1 MKFTGLKSAL
11 DAWNQ
16 RALLGAGVA
25 RRRFLQSTLA
35 VAGAIA
41 IAIPA
46 APPVLAATA
55 FDPDAVVTWSAP
67 LVSAV
72 PSTANRINNQTLRQ
86 IAHISIGGNRVRVK
100 LSNRWGTGPIDI
112 GGAQVALRAS
122 ADTIVPGSSRPLTF
136 SGSPTFSLPAGAEL
150 LSDWV
155 DLSVPDLSDLAV
167 DLYLPGDTG
176 SVNTGSPLTVFNGA
190 MQTNYFSGPGNFL
203 GAVAFPTSSTRL
215 AWSFLAAI
223 DVISAGKRGAV
234 VAFGDSITQGLRSTN
249 DTNRR
254 WPDVLARRLLPTARI
269 GVANVGISGNR
280 VAQGGGSTN
289 PSALARMDRDVIVQ
303 TGATHVILLLGIND
317 ISGGLSAED
326 VIAALQQVVI
336 RARTQQLKIFVG
348 TLTPFGN
355 APDAREAIRLAVNE
369 WIRTTPETDG
379 VVDFD
384 LAVRDPANPRRM
396 LAAYDSGDT
405 LHPNDAG
412 YEAMGNAIDLN
423 LFR

>member
-1 MKFTGLKSAL
+1 M
-11 DAWNQ
+11 
-16 RALLGAGVA
+16 
-25 RRRFLQSTLA
+25 
-35 VAGAIA
+35 
-41 IAIPA
+41 
-46 APPVLAATA
+46 
-55 FDPDAVVTWSAP
+55 
-67 LVSAV
+67 VSAV
-72 PSTANRINNQTLRQ
+72 PSAANQINNQTLRQ
-86 IAHISIGGNRVRVK
+86 IAHVSIGGNRVRVK
-100 LSNRWGTGPIDI
+100 LSNRWGTAPMDI

-122 ADTIVPGSSRPLTF
+122 ADTIVPGSSRSLTF

-155 DLSVPDLSDLAV
+155 DLAVPDLSDLAV

-176 SVNTGSPLTVFNGA
+176 TVNTGSPLTVFNGA

-215 AWSFLAAI
+215 AWSFLCAI
-223 DVISAGKRGAV
+223 DVIAAGKRGAV

-254 WPDVLARRLLPTARI
+254 WPDVLARRLTPTARI
-269 GVANVGISGNR
+269 AVANVGISGNR

-289 PSALARMDRDVIVQ
+289 PSAMARMDRDVIVQ

-355 APDAREAIRLAVNE
+355 APDAREAIRLAVND

-384 LAVRDPANPRRM
+384 LAIRDPANPRRM
-396 LAAYDSGDT
+396 LPAYDSGDS
-405 LHPNDAG
+405 LHPSDAG

-423 LFR
+423 LFQ

>member
-1 MKFTGLKSAL
+1 MKFTTWLPPLRGGKE
-11 DAWNQ
+11 
-16 RALLGAGVA
+16 GASLSFDGA
-25 RRRFLQSTLA
+25 RRRVLQGALA
-35 VAGAIA
+35 AAAALAIA
-41 IAIPA
+41 LPS
-46 APPVLAATA
+46 APPARAATP

-72 PSTANRINNQTLRQ
+72 PSAANQINNQTLRQ
-86 IAHISIGGNRVRVK
+86 IAHVSIGGSRVRVK
-100 LSNRWGTGPIDI
+100 LSNRWGTAPVEI

-122 ADTIVPGSSRPLTF
+122 ADTIVPGSSRTLTF

-150 LSDWV
+150 LSDWI
-155 DLSVPDLSDLAV
+155 DLAVPDLSDLAV

-176 SVNTGSPLTVFNGA
+176 TVNTGSPLTVFGGA

-223 DVISAGKRGAV
+223 DVIAAGKRGAV

-254 WPDVLARRLLPTARI
+254 WPDVLARRLTPTSRI
-269 GVANVGISGNR
+269 AVANVGISGNR

-289 PSALARMDRDVIVQ
+289 PSALARMDRDVLVQ
-303 TGATHVILLLGIND
+303 MGATHVILLLGIND
-317 ISGGLSAED
+317 ISGGLSAQD

-348 TLTPFGN
+348 TLTPFAN
-355 APDAREAIRLAVNE
+355 ATNAREAIRLAVND

-384 LAVRDPANPRRM
+384 LAIRDPANPRRM
-396 LAAYDSGDT
+396 LSIYDSGDT

-412 YEAMGNAIDLN
+412 YEAMGNAVDLN
-423 LFR
+423 LFL

>member
-1 MKFTGLKSAL
+1 MKFTTWLPAL
-11 DAWNQ
+11 RGGKE
-16 RALLGAGVA
+16 RAALSFDGA
-25 RRRFLQSTLA
+25 RRRVLQGALA
-35 VAGAIA
+35 AIA
-41 IAIPA
+41 ALAIALPS
-46 APPVLAATA
+46 APPARAATP

-72 PSTANRINNQTLRQ
+72 PSAANQINNQTLRQ
-86 IAHISIGGNRVRVK
+86 IAHVSIGGSRVRVK
-100 LSNRWGTGPIDI
+100 LSNRWGTAPVEI

-155 DLSVPDLSDLAV
+155 DLAVPDLSDLAV

-176 SVNTGSPLTVFNGA
+176 TVNTGSPLTVFSGA

-223 DVISAGKRGAV
+223 DVIAAGKRGAV

-254 WPDVLARRLLPTARI
+254 WPDVLARRLTPTARI
-269 GVANVGISGNR
+269 AVANVGISGNR

-355 APDAREAIRLAVNE
+355 APDAREAIRLAVND

-384 LAVRDPANPRRM
+384 LAIRDPANPRRCCPSTT
-396 LAAYDSGDT
+396 AATPCIPATPATRRWATRST
-405 LHPNDAG
+405 
-412 YEAMGNAIDLN
+412 
-423 LFR
+423 

>member
-1 MKFTGLKSAL
+1 MKFTCLKSAL
-11 DAWNQ
+11 HAWSQQALFDAS
-16 RALLGAGVA
+16 GA
-25 RRRFLQSTLA
+25 RRRFLQATMA

-41 IAIPA
+41 IAVPV
-46 APPVLAATA
+46 APPAQAATPFA
-55 FDPDAVVTWSAP
+55 PDAVVSWSAP

-72 PSTANRINNQTLRQ
+72 PSATNRINNQTLRQ
-86 IAHISIGGNRVRVK
+86 IAHISIGGGRVRVK
-100 LSNRWGTGPIDI
+100 LSNRWGTAPIEI
-112 GGAQVALRAS
+112 GGAQVAVRAA
-122 ADTIVPGSSRPLTF
+122 ADAIVPGSSRPLTF

-155 DLSVPDLSDLAV
+155 DLAVSDLSDVAV
-167 DLYLPGDTG
+167 DIYLPGDTG
-176 SVNTGSPLTVFNGA
+176 TVNTGSPLTVFNGA
-190 MQTNYFSGPGNFL
+190 MQTNYVSNPGNFL
-203 GAVAFPTSSTRL
+203 GSVAFPTGSTRL

-223 DVISAGKRGAV
+223 DVTAAGKRGAV

-254 WPDVLARRLLPTARI
+254 WPDVLARRLTPTERI
-269 GVANVGISGNR
+269 AVANVGISGNR

-326 VIAALQQVVI
+326 VVAALQQVVV

-355 APDAREAIRLAVNE
+355 ATDAREVIRLAVND
-369 WIRTTPETDG
+369 WIRTTAEIDG

-384 LAVRDPANPRRM
+384 LAIRDPANPRRM
-396 LAAYDSGDT
+396 LPSYDSGDS
-405 LHPNDAG
+405 LHPSDAG
-412 YEAMGNAIDLN
+412 YEAMGNAVDLN

>member
-1 MKFTGLKSAL
+1 
-11 DAWNQ
+11 
-16 RALLGAGVA
+16 
-25 RRRFLQSTLA
+25 
-35 VAGAIA
+35 
-41 IAIPA
+41 
-46 APPVLAATA
+46 
-55 FDPDAVVTWSAP
+55 
-67 LVSAV
+67 
-72 PSTANRINNQTLRQ
+72 
-86 IAHISIGGNRVRVK
+86 
-100 LSNRWGTGPIDI
+100 
-112 GGAQVALRAS
+112 
-122 ADTIVPGSSRPLTF
+122 
-136 SGSPTFSLPAGAEL
+136 
-150 LSDWV
+150 
-155 DLSVPDLSDLAV
+155 
-167 DLYLPGDTG
+167 
-176 SVNTGSPLTVFNGA
+176 
-190 MQTNYFSGPGNFL
+190 
-203 GAVAFPTSSTRL
+203 
-215 AWSFLAAI
+215 
-223 DVISAGKRGAV
+223 
-234 VAFGDSITQGLRSTN
+234 
-249 DTNRR
+249 
-254 WPDVLARRLLPTARI
+254 
-269 GVANVGISGNR
+269 
-280 VAQGGGSTN
+280 
-289 PSALARMDRDVIVQ
+289 MDRDVIVQ

>member
-11 DAWNQ
+11 HAWSQ
-16 RALLGAGVA
+16 RTLFGADGA
-25 RRRFLQSTLA
+25 RRRFLQGTLA
-35 VAGAIA
+35 VASAVA

-46 APPVLAATA
+46 APPAQAATP
-55 FDPDAVVTWSAP
+55 FDPDAVATWSAP

-72 PSTANRINNQTLRQ
+72 PSANNQTNNQTLRQ
-86 IAHISIGGNRVRVK
+86 IAHVSIGGSRVRVK
-100 LSNRWGTGPIDI
+100 LSNRWGTAPVEI
-112 GGAQVALRAS
+112 GGAQVALRAA

-155 DLSVPDLSDLAV
+155 DLAVPDLSDLAV
-167 DLYLPGDTG
+167 DIYLPGDTG
-176 SVNTGSPLTVFNGA
+176 TVNTGSPLTVFGGA
-190 MQTNYFSGPGNFL
+190 MQTSYFSGPGNFL
-203 GAVAFPTSSTRL
+203 GSVVFPTSSTRL

-223 DVISAGKRGAV
+223 DVIAAGKRGAV

-254 WPDVLARRLLPTARI
+254 WPDVLARRLTPAGRM

-348 TLTPFGN
+348 TLTPFAN
-355 APDAREAIRLAVNE
+355 ATDAREAIRLAVND

-384 LAVRDPANPRRM
+384 LAIRDPANPRRM
-396 LAAYDSGDT
+396 LSIYDSGDT

-412 YEAMGNAIDLN
+412 YEAMGNAVDLN
-423 LFR
+423 LFL